1 MIWPLFRYILMA
13 ARRDRYFIA
22 VVGFLIATVCLSAFF
37 GSSAV
42 TEQDRFARTFAAF
55 GFRIFGVVSL
65 TLFIV
70 SYIRRSFENRDID
83 YLLSR
88 PIGRIRFVVT
98 HAAGFSCLALIAA
111 LILGGTTVVLE
122 KANLHEG
129 VWLWW
134 LSIAVEFIIMANVS
148 MFFAFVIGSTTACM
162 GAAFGFYILSRL
174 IGEILGIL
182 EKGTQSTLMTL
193 LSKLME
199 LISIFVPRLDL
210 MGQTKW
216 LLYGTPSEIS
226 FGFVFAQ
233 AGVFLALIITATII
247 DLNRRQF

>member
-13 ARRDRYFIA
+13 ARRDRFFLA
-22 VVGFLIATVCLSAFF
+22 VVGFLIVTMCLAVFF

-88 PIGRIRFVVT
+88 PIGRIQFVLT

-111 LILGGTTVVLE
+111 LILGGTTVALE
-122 KANLHEG
+122 TGNLHEG

-134 LSIAVEFIIMANVS
+134 LSIAVEFIIMANVA
-148 MFFAFVIGSTTACM
+148 MFFSFVIGSTTACM
-162 GAAFGFYILSRL
+162 GAAFGFYLLSRL

-182 EKGTQSTLMTL
+182 QKGTGSTLMTA

-199 LISIFVPRLDL
+199 LISIFIPRLDL
-210 MGQTKW
+210 LGQTKW
-216 LLYGTPSEIS
+216 LLYGTPAEIS

-233 AGVFLALIITATII
+233 GGVFLTLIILATVM
-247 DLNRRQF
+247 DLHRRQF

>member
-13 ARRDRYFIA
+13 ARRDRFFIA
-22 VVGFLIATVCLSAFF
+22 LIGFLIGTICLSIFF
-37 GSSAV
+37 GASAI

-55 GFRIFGVVSL
+55 GFRIFGVISL

-88 PIGRIRFVVT
+88 PIGRIRFVLS
-98 HAAGFSCLALIAA
+98 HAAGFSCLALVAA
-111 LILGGTTVVLE
+111 LLLGGTTVALE
-122 KANLHEG
+122 IGVMHEG

-134 LSIAVEFIIMANVS
+134 LSIAVEFIIMANVA
-148 MFFAFVIGSTTACM
+148 MFFSFVIGSTTACM
-162 GAAFGFYILSRL
+162 GATFAFYILSRL
-174 IGEILGIL
+174 MGEILGIMN
-182 EKGTQSTLMTL
+182 KGAHSTVMKL
-193 LSKLME
+193 LSQLME
-199 LISIFVPRLDL
+199 FISIFIPRLDL

-216 LLYGTPSEIS
+216 LLYGTPAEIS

-233 AGVFLALIITATII
+233 AGVFLFLIITATIM
-247 DLNRRQF
+247 DLHRRQF